1 MRANDPGKKGRQVF
15 QQAAVAATMAE
26 SQIERLARFF
36 PTAIRVSVPV
46 RVSTVAAIAGSGED
60 TVIEFG
66 TANEVLFSSVL
77 PLEFE
82 DKVRLKSAD
91 GSLDAEAD
99 VVAVQL
105 SNGKLA
111 IAARF
116 SRRVTN
122 WIIKAKP

>member
-1 MRANDPGKKGRQVF
+1 MIGKEGKQVF
-15 QQAAVAATMAE
+15 QQAAVAAPITD

-36 PTAIRVSVPV
+36 PSAIRVSVPV
-46 RVSTVAAIAGSGED
+46 RVSAAGANSGSAEN

-91 GSLDAEAD
+91 GSLDTEAD

-116 SRRVTN
+116 TRSVTN
-122 WIIKAKP
+122 WILKAKP

>member
-1 MRANDPGKKGRQVF
+1 VF

-36 PTAIRVSVPV
+36 PSAIRISVPV
-46 RVSTVAAIAGSGED
+46 RVSAVAASSGSAED

-116 SRRVTN
+116 SRTVAN
-122 WIIKAKP
+122 WIIKAKS

>member
-1 MRANDPGKKGRQVF
+1 D
-15 QQAAVAATMAE
+15 

-36 PTAIRVSVPV
+36 PSAIRISVPV
-46 RVSTVAAIAGSGED
+46 RVSAVAVNGGSSED
-60 TVIEFG
+60 TLIEFG
-66 TANEVLFSSVL
+66 TANEVLFSSAL

-82 DKVRLKSAD
+82 DKVILKSAD
-91 GSLDAEAD
+91 GLLDAEAD

-105 SNGKLA
+105 NNGKLA

-116 SRRVTN
+116 SRKVTN